1 MMFEKKKEQTDSAE
15 TDDRSENLKEKKT
28 PSLITRNT
36 TQRENHFKVITYST
50 LFITI
55 IINTQ
60 KRNRPR
66 KRREEQEEEY

>member
-1 MMFEKKKEQTDSAE
+1 LKKKKNRQTLR

>member
-1 MMFEKKKEQTDSAE
+1 

>member
-1 MMFEKKKEQTDSAE
+1 MMFEKKKNRQTLQ